1 VSRPA
6 RRPRRRTA
14 APLRPRAS
22 RARQR
27 QRLIDACISALHVHG
42 PSNTTVE
49 KVVAIARMSP
59 GIVRFYFDSKAAMMV
74 ASLEFLAAE
83 FEQRLLVPVAELKA
97 TPVQALER
105 LVELYLDPEI
115 ASPRKVSVWYSF
127 WGEASSRQEY
137 YDICGK
143 KDDSFAELTRELVG
157 RLIAATGARHL
168 DADAI
173 ALGLIGVLEML
184 WQGFAFQTESQ
195 IDRAAARLRCMAY
208 LRSVFPGAFAS
219 DDGVLYRAATTAAG
233 STAIPPARL
242 PAAAYSSA
250 ALLAAERR
258 ELLAGAW
265 QLVALADELPVPG
278 DCLTID
284 LPAARALVLRDADGG
299 LRAFHN
305 ECPRL
310 PHALVTA
317 RSTRLLG
324 AIDCALH
331 GLRFRFDGARLDG
344 GRGSGLTPLE
354 LAEHAGF
361 AFVRRG
367 VGGATPLP
375 DLGDAVA
382 AGLRRIADSPLER
395 AVAADWKVLA
405 ELWLEFRSAAAAPI
419 LRSFA
424 APNQFIERS
433 GDGALIL
440 QLVPVSPGHCLLRC
454 FDFRAVHAAAFA
466 PQSEVPAARAARRRL
481 AEDCALAESV
491 QLGLESRIAMIDA
504 EPAIPP
510 AVAEFRRAIARL
522 LPPEIANA
530 RDPVG

>member
-1 VSRPA
+1 
-6 RRPRRRTA
+6 
-14 APLRPRAS
+14 
-22 RARQR
+22 
-27 QRLIDACISALHVHG
+27 
-42 PSNTTVE
+42 
-49 KVVAIARMSP
+49 M
-59 GIVRFYFDSKAAMMV
+59 
-74 ASLEFLAAE
+74 
-83 FEQRLLVPVAELKA
+83 
-97 TPVQALER
+97 
-105 LVELYLDPEI
+105 
-115 ASPRKVSVWYSF
+115 
-127 WGEASSRQEY
+127 
-137 YDICGK
+137 
-143 KDDSFAELTRELVG
+143 
-157 RLIAATGARHL
+157 
-168 DADAI
+168 
-173 ALGLIGVLEML
+173 
-184 WQGFAFQTESQ
+184 
-195 IDRAAARLRCMAY
+195 
-208 LRSVFPGAFAS
+208 
-219 DDGVLYRAATTAAG
+219 
-233 STAIPPARL
+233 
-242 PAAAYSSA
+242 
-250 ALLAAERR
+250 
-258 ELLAGAW
+258 LAGAW

-284 LPAARALVLRDADGG
+284 LPAARALVLRDADGV

-324 AIDCALH
+324 AIECALH

-344 GRGSGLTPLE
+344 GRGRGLAPLA

-367 VGGATPLP
+367 IGGATPLP

-405 ELWLEFRSAAAAPI
+405 ELWLEFRSAAAAPV

-454 FDFRAVHAAAFA
+454 FDFRAVHAAAVA
-466 PQSEVPAARAARRRL
+466 AQSEVPAARAARRRL

-491 QLGLESRIAMIDA
+491 QLGLESRTGTADA

-510 AVAEFRRAIARL
+510 AVTEFRRAIARL
-522 LPPEIANA
+522 LPPEIAADA